1 MDVNFSL
8 KSPYFFILLNVAKI
22 TNTKKKKKKESTEG
36 TSSGS

>member
-1 MDVNFSL
+1 MDVKFSL

-22 TNTKKKKKKESTEG
+22 TNTKKKKKESTEG